1 MPQLREEVES
11 MTRDELWFRAMEL
24 GAAAGCHQRPDRSFF
39 FGEYQF
45 PVCAR
50 CTGVFLGQSAAAAA
64 LLCGKRVPAWAA
76 AALLL
81 TMGADWFVQYTGLR
95 ESTNPRRLV
104 TGILGGAGI
113 VFLWF
118 CAIRA
123 ISKAVSR

>member
-1 MPQLREEVES
+1 
-11 MTRDELWFRAMEL
+11 MTRDELWFRAMAL

-81 TMGADWFVQYTGLR
+81 TMGADWFVQYIGLR
-95 ESTNPRRLV
+95 ESTNIRRLV
-104 TGILGGAGI
+104 TGIMGGIGV
-113 VFLWF
+113 VFIWASLV
-118 CAIRA
+118 CLVIKLLKNGKK
-123 ISKAVSR
+123 S